1 MFVQQALLPLLQE
14 PQEHNMA
21 VSILTP
27 LQLDA
32 GAGLL
37 QNQGIGINAGLTTAI
52 TGYKNTPLLSPFLN
66 TIAVGDT
73 GNILSANVISSLT
86 TLAANTCA
94 ALSNSLP
101 PSYSSLGVQ
110 MTDVILAEA
119 AIDIC
124 GTNVS
129 KLAQAVNQA
138 QGYASQTAKFIN
150 SAINSQ
156 TYLGNTFTT
165 MNDMI
170 TGSVS
175 SVNLA
180 TTAFGTDLS
189 NLGQLISLTNLNNL
203 GSPLAL
209 IQQIYSVTGAIPGVS
224 IVFIAAGVPQDIVL
238 SLDNPTISV
247 TDSIQKLMYQAMTH
261 ITGDNLTQ
269 ILNVMRVTTTG
280 IETMADLLNP
290 YKLFPNSFQS
300 LTAPTANGPIA
311 IYVDNT
317 GSVNTALAT
326 ELPFYVVKTLI

>member
-1 MFVQQALLPLLQE
+1 MVNLT
-14 PQEHNMA
+14 
-21 VSILTP
+21 VSLYTP

-37 QNQGIGINAGLTTAI
+37 QNQGIGINAGLTTSI
-52 TGYKNTPLLSPFLN
+52 TAYENTALLSPFLN
-66 TIAVGDT
+66 AIAT
-73 GNILSANVISSLT
+73 GNIVLSANTISTLE
-86 TLAANTCA
+86 TLAANACA
-94 ALSNSLP
+94 ALSNSLTP
-101 PSYSSLGVQ
+101 AYSGLGVQ

-119 AIDIC
+119 AVDIC
-124 GTNVS
+124 GADVS

-138 QGYASQTAKFIN
+138 QGYTSQTTAFVA

-175 SVNLA
+175 QVNLA
-180 TTAFGTDLS
+180 TQAFGQDLA
-189 NLGQLISLTNLNNL
+189 NLGRLINLSNLNNL

-209 IQQIYSVTGAIPGVS
+209 VQQIFSVTGTIPVVS
-224 IVFIAAGVPQDIVL
+224 LTFIAVGVPQEIVL
-238 SLDNPTISV
+238 SLDDPTINV
-247 TDSIQKLMYQAMTH
+247 VDAVQKLMYQGMTQ
-261 ITGDNLTQ
+261 ITGDSLDQ
-269 ILNVMRVTTTG
+269 ILSVMGVTTVG

-311 IYVDNT
+311 IYVNST
-317 GSVNTALAT
+317 GSVNTALAN
-326 ELPFYVVKTLI
+326 ELPFYVVKTLV